1 MLLEVLQDLD
11 REDLR
16 ILREELGP
24 SSELSA
30 SEQGLDR
37 HRVRVGLLE
46 DVLTELVQEPE
57 TIRPQD
63 AQLCFCAVARSHDP
77 LMHLSVLLG
86 DCWLVATLELCNG
99 VHMLAYLFGE
109 V

>member
-1 MLLEVLQDLD
+1 MLLEVFHDLD

-46 DVLTELVQEPE
+46 DVLTELVQDSKA
-57 TIRPQD
+57 IRPQD
-63 AQLCFCAVARSHDP
+63 AQLCFYTVTHSYDALIYLP
-77 LMHLSVLLG
+77 VLLG
-86 DCWLVATLELCNG
+86 DLRPVATLELCNR
-99 VHMLAYLFGE
+99 VHMLADLLGE